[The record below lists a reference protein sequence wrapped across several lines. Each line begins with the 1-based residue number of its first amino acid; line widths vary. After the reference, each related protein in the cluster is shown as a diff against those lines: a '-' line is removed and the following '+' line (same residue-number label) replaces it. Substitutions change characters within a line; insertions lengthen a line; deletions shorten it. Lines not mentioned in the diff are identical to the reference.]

1 MGNLRGLM
9 LINRFAQYRVHPI
22 FNPTIPPFLEPIIP
36 SVIPSKPIIS
46 EYIQSDFGEN
56 AINNHTPYDSWHSE
70 KNQAIFNYVT
80 KAFRNRCTS
89 IETYKDSRFGNLVP
103 ASEVLEKCKLVKADI
118 IYTPYVNAAYW
129 ENGDYQGF
137 VLPVGSHFDN
147 NGQLPEGIEG
157 NRHDITSGADV
168 FLSGSIAVSARIDTP
183 STFKGSTSFG
193 YGMEFFEDMSIALDA
208 DYPNADVQSPLA
220 QITTNEDGTILT
232 SQHNLVF
239 TQYTEVGAKITVFN
253 TITGVNEDTY
263 IQEFLTDSSIRVSPA
278 ITPITADYQ
287 YIWNYVKLSTYCG
300 AEQESWAVPLI
311 AGKLKVI
318 KMSTNADWS
327 TVRMA
332 ARATAKRNHTGIS
345 EIDNANWDMWRGFG
359 IIQVNEAINYINNL

>member
-1 MGNLRGLM
+1 M
-9 LINRFAQYRVHPI
+9 INRFAPYRV
-22 FNPTIPPFLEPIIP
+22 NPTVPLISEPSIPIIP
-36 SVIPSKPIIS
+36 QPATEVIT
-46 EYIQSDFGEN
+46 YRLSDFGEN
-56 AINNHTPYDSWHSE
+56 AINNHPPGFEYHSE
-70 KNQAIFNYVT
+70 KNQVIFDYVT
-80 KAFRNRCTS
+80 RNFRNRCTS
-89 IETYKDSRFGNLVP
+89 YQSYKTDAINDSMVT
-103 ASEVLEKCKLVKADI
+103 SSDVLKYCKAVKADI
-118 IYTPYVNAAYW
+118 IYTPFVNAAYW
-129 ENGDYQGF
+129 ENGDYKGF